1 MLTARRFAPTLFRP
15 PPANRTVPPAAR
27 EAIAFGIPPSDSV
40 ALTSVEANG
49 EARFHKQLVTETR
62 TIEVPVTREELV
74 IEYAGEGGTVIIE
87 GRPLEAGETV
97 RIPLWEERVHVD
109 VTKHMILK
117 ADIVID
123 KRRIT
128 VSAPLSEPPP
138 AADLDLPADLDL
150 AAELDLA
157 EGSPS

>member
-1 MLTARRFAPTLFRP
+1 
-15 PPANRTVPPAAR
+15 
-27 EAIAFGIPPSDSV
+27 
-40 ALTSVEANG
+40 
-49 EARFHKQLVTETR
+49 
-62 TIEVPVTREELV
+62 
-74 IEYAGEGGTVIIE
+74 
-87 GRPLEAGETV
+87 
-97 RIPLWEERVHVD
+97 LWEERVHVD